1 MRLRHRE
8 QQLGREGID
17 APGDA
22 AGASVYRCRM
32 DKLWKFLAAL
42 LASLLPLLASAAGPM
57 GAAALHAQYTT
68 LAPQLSN
75 NAFGGPLVLQSQEAS
90 RRIDGQVFAVLD
102 HPFSRVSTALSDPA
116 QWCDILILHLNTKY
130 CRRQEDQG
138 ASRLDV
144 RVGKK
149 GPQSPDSASKLD
161 FQWRP
166 PVVKPDYMLAVMES
180 PDGPYGTRDYRLL
193 VEAVPLDANRTFLHM
208 GYSLSYGA
216 ASEFAM
222 NLYLGTVGR
231 DKVGFT
237 KVDASREDDA
247 AFVGG
252 MRGVTERNTMRYYLA
267 IDAYLD
273 SLLLPPPQRL
283 DKRLQAWF
291 DATEKYPRQ
300 LHELE
305 RDDYLR
311 MKRDEVE
318 RQSR

>member
-1 MRLRHRE
+1 MSSSA
-8 QQLGREGID
+8 GRELHVAHD
-17 APGDA
+17 
-22 AGASVYRCRM
+22 AGAVTVYLCRM
-32 DKLWKFLAAL
+32 KKLWKALAAL
-42 LASLLPLLASAAGPM
+42 LASLLPLLASAAG
-57 GAAALHAQYTT
+57 ALGQEAMHAQYTS
-68 LAPQLSN
+68 LAPQLAS
-75 NAFGGPLVLQSQEAS
+75 NAFGGPLVLQSKEAS
-90 RRIDGQVFAVLD
+90 RRIDGEVFAVLD
-102 HPFSRVSTALSDPA
+102 HPFSKVSATLSDPGH
-116 QWCDILILHLNTKY
+116 WCDILILHLNTKY
-130 CRRQEDQG
+130 CRREENG
-138 ASRLDV
+138 ATLLDV

-149 GPQSPDSASKLD
+149 TPQSIDSASKLS

-166 PVVKPDYMLAVMES
+166 PVVQPGYLMATLES

-237 KVDASREDDA
+237 KVDASGQDDA

-273 SLLLPPPQRL
+273 SLAVPQPQRL
-283 DKRLQAWF
+283 DKRLQTWF

-300 LHELE
+300 LHEVD
-305 RDDYLR
+305 RDAYLK
-311 MKRDEVE
+311 MKRDEVD
-318 RQSR
+318 RQTSAR